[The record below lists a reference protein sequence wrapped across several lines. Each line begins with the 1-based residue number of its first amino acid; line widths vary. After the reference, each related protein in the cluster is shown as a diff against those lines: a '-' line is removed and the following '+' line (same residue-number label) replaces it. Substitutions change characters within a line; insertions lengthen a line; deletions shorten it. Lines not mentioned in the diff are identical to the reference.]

1 MPFRIP
7 GPVIGFEKTAYEV
20 IEPGVE
26 GVATLTVAIVRK
38 GDLSQS
44 SSVRVFTKDGN
55 AESGKDY
62 NPLSKGESLNFIS
75 RLTCT
80 AGLARRAL
88 PSSACEW
95 LITRAD
101 FVVAN

>member
-1 MPFRIP
+1 MINCFS

-26 GVATLTVAIVRK
+26 GVATLNVAVIRK
-38 GDLSQS
+38 GDSSQA

-62 NPLSKGESLNFIS
+62 NPLSKGQ
-75 RLTCT
+75 
-80 AGLARRAL
+80 
-88 PSSACEW
+88 
-95 LITRAD
+95 
-101 FVVAN
+101 